1 MAQTQ
6 FWFQSWMNNL
16 MWSWTNQFWN
26 FQTKQTGVS
35 NTKTTTNTRFPWL
48 NQNYIDEIEERT
60 KNIVNYADKMQIQ
73 EAMYNDFYA
82 QQLEDEKQSQRT
94 EYKNQKRSDAINS
107 SDKTQKQMNNVAVR
121 TADLADLIRKKY
133 DISLSAWTDDE
144 VINKFV
150 SQIDN
155 WEQLM
160 TDYLNWKNDKLL
172 KKWWLI
178 QSETFWQ
185 KLGDFGV
192 WVLQSPWKFWYNL
205 IWQWMDR
212 AAKSMADKLQG
223 SKLQERLYN
232 KAVDIFWEDEV
243 KAYQEQVQRDID
255 NWTIFN
261 GREQTDIRTPILW
274 EERANSKAT
283 KAWEVVWDIAST
295 IALTAPV
302 AWVTAPMYASASPLW
317 AGLIWATE
325 WVLGTAISSAG
336 SSWEAPTWKELAL
349 WAWLW
354 AAWWLLTR
362 YLAQPKISSN
372 KELKKQAE
380 THIQKAIKPT
390 VKWKQNQADFDKFI
404 DDTMD
409 SIDTMIKNKEAL
421 QYTDDAWNVIKW
433 QLPTNRREL
442 SEAIQSMKKAI
453 WDEVDDITKQA
464 WDVGAKVNLNNVYKQ
479 LDDIA
484 DDVAQNIANPQT
496 KNIVEQYKNMLLQYT
511 DDAGNISID
520 QAQKLTQNFNKQLTA
535 FFKNPSM
542 NDVSKNAIIAQM
554 NKWVKDAINNWLD
567 DALWNAIK
575 WWSKASKEYT
585 ALKQAYGKLLTMEDE
600 VSKSALVAARQNTK
614 WLSQTMLD
622 AFGWGDI
629 AEALLTLNAW
639 KAAKWATI
647 KLIWSIYNYL
657 NSPDRHL
664 QQLFKLIENPNSTSV
679 LREWLEKVAPY
690 AADAWIWLMEWIE
703 AQK

>member
-6 FWFQSWMNNL
+6 FWFQSWVNNL

-48 NQNYIDEIEERT
+48 SQNYIDEIEERT
-60 KNIVNYADKMQIQ
+60 KNITNYADKMQIQ

-82 QQLEDEKQSQRT
+82 RQIEEEKQSQRT
-94 EYKNQKRSDAINS
+94 EYKNQKRNDAINS
-107 SDKTQKQMNNVAVR
+107 SNKTQKQMNNVAVR

-133 DISLSAWTDDE
+133 NISLSVWTDDE
-144 VINKFV
+144 VINEFV

-295 IALTAPV
+295 IALTAPI

-325 WVLGTAISSAG
+325 WMLGTAISSAG

-354 AAWWLLTR
+354 AVWWVLTR

-372 KELKKQAE
+372 KELKKEAE
-380 THIQKAIKPT
+380 QYIQKSIKPT
-390 VKWKQNQADFDKFI
+390 VKGKQNAKDFDKFI
-404 DDTMD
+404 DNTMD
-409 SIDTMIKNKEAL
+409 SVDAMVKNKWVL
-421 QYTDDAWNVIKW
+421 QYTDDAWNIVKW
-433 QLPTNRREL
+433 ELPKNMREF
-442 SEAIQSMKKAI
+442 SEAIDSMKRYVYQ
-453 WDEVDDITKQA
+453 EYDDIAKQA
-464 WDVGAKVNLNNVYKQ
+464 WDAGAKVNLNKVYQQ
-479 LDDIA
+479 LDDMA
-484 DDVAQNIANPQT
+484 DDISANMANPAWRKT
-496 KNIVEQYKNMLLQYT
+496 VEQYKDILLQYT
-511 DDAGNISID
+511 DDAWNISME
-520 QAQKLTQNFNKQLTA
+520 QATKLTQEYNNLLKA
-535 FFKNPSM
+535 FFKNPNM

-554 NKWVKDAINNWLD
+554 NKWVKSAINDWID

-575 WWSKASKEYT
+575 WWSKASAQYSE
-585 ALKQAYGKLLTMEDE
+585 LKQLYWKLLSIEDE
-600 VSKSALVAARQNTK
+600 VSKRALVLARNNSK
-614 WLSQTMLD
+614 WLSQTMIDSLS
-622 AFGWGDI
+622 AWDI
-629 AEALLTLNAW
+629 AEALLTLDAW
-639 KAAKWATI
+639 KVAKWTAM
-647 KLIWSIYNYL
+647 KLIWNIYKNL
-657 NSPDRHL
+657 NSPDRNL
-664 QQLFKLIENPNSTSV
+664 QQLFRLMENPNSTS
-679 LREWLEKVAPY
+679 LIREWLETVAPY
-690 AADAWIWLMEWIE
+690 TADAWIWLMEWIE